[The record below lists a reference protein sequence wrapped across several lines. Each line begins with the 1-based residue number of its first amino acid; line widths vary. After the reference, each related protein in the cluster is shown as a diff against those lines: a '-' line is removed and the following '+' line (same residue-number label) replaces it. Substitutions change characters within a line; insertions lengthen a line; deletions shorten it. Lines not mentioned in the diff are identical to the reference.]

1 MRAVRQRVLFNLH
14 RKLVPLAALKDK
26 AQTYVDSGLIQQ
38 EMAERVVRVIESE
51 RGDSNYINDVEPGE
65 VNEPGRDGDSLLL
78 TRLSPEQ
85 MSALLEKR
93 VGMMRQGQVRD
104 DGGMDEG
111 VTDQYRVYFY
121 IISAL
126 EQGQLLRLIVQASA
140 GTGSIIAR

>member
-93 VGMMRQGQVRD
+93 VGMMSQGQV
-104 DGGMDEG
+104 
-111 VTDQYRVYFY
+111 
-121 IISAL
+121 
-126 EQGQLLRLIVQASA
+126 QLKWW
-140 GTGSIIAR
+140 

>member
-1 MRAVRQRVLFNLH
+1 M
-14 RKLVPLAALKDK
+14 
-26 AQTYVDSGLIQQ
+26 
-38 EMAERVVRVIESE
+38 RVIESE

-104 DGGMDEG
+104 DGSMDEG
-111 VTDQYRVYFY
+111 VTDQYRVYSY